1 MKSIG
6 KKLCCL
12 IFFLLI
18 YQVLFAQTY
27 EKLNAFTT
35 DHGLPSNHIY
45 DLLEDNNGFLWIA
58 TDNGVS
64 RFDGKYFQNF
74 SVKDGL
80 PSSEALQLIKEKDGT
95 IWINCYKQL
104 PSYFD
109 ERTNKFTVVKSKKL
123 NEISKA
129 LLRTAISC
137 DGHLLFFNNLGT
149 VSLKNKKPLAN
160 SAPPF
165 SMTID
170 GKRTSLTFKH
180 VRKNK
185 TDFIRILF
193 TYESKNQ
200 DSIFIKSTAES
211 LSYSL
216 DNNKLYVFNDSRFIY
231 KISIKKLD
239 PLSYHIDS
247 VIVPEKNSFQ
257 KLSNQTLIS
266 IGKTGLIS
274 IFDKAT
280 FKLKYSFQAGPSAN
294 CTYTDGSNRLWV
306 GTLDKGLLLYNKN
319 SIKRIQTS
327 EQIIN
332 NNFLSVAVK
341 NDVVVAGNYYGQV
354 LQVKDKHVM
363 RFDITSVGRTTWLRK
378 LIYIPKGILAVHDLG
393 YSLNFR
399 MSNAVTSKHG
409 NAYIK
414 NAINLNDS
422 LVILS
427 TNVGIIKL
435 NTSSFLTTNL
445 SEKTGIAPALVKGN
459 DSTLYFA
466 GSAGLEKYHL
476 KTNTFNTVKLPKKW
490 LNEKINILASSD
502 DFLFICTRS
511 DKILILK
518 DGHEVASITD
528 TEDLPEN
535 INNIFSYKNRI
546 WLGSKTGIHVMN
558 YSYKNK
564 KFNFSIKNISKTDGL
579 PSNTIND
586 FSAENDTIY
595 AATENGI
602 AIIPADY
609 QSQRHDIKLQLTE
622 VKINQ
627 IFAPL
632 ANSYNLKSDQNNI
645 TLQFAGIEL
654 GGHFKNLQ
662 YAINHKAKYNNLV
675 GNTLN
680 VQLAPGENT
689 IYVRA
694 VDVNGELNKATIKL
708 HFFIETP
715 FYKTGWFW
723 ILITITL
730 TVTLLWLYNR
740 GRLAKQKIAF
750 QQQLALVEQREK
762 IVADLHDDIGSSLSS
777 LQLNSAIANQLIS
790 KDMTKAQHILDK
802 IENQSKN
809 LADKIGDIIWSM
821 KPGEDEFMTL
831 SSRIKTFANDILGST
846 AINYKIEVDEKLNG
860 LIQDIPLRK
869 NLVFIA
875 KEAINNCAKYSQAS
889 QLSFSLKRI
898 ENKLELDI
906 TDNGI
911 GFDINQQRGN
921 GLTNMRKRTQD
932 LNGTFDLSSSKNG
945 TKILVI
951 IPLVP

>member
-1 MKSIG
+1 MRFIR
-6 KKLCCL
+6 KKLCCFL
-12 IFFLLI
+12 FFFLI
-18 YQVLFAQTY
+18 HQVVYAQTY
-27 EKLNAFTT
+27 EKLNNFTT

-80 PSSEALQLIKEKDGT
+80 PSSEALQLIKEQDGT

-109 ERTNKFTVVKSKKL
+109 EKTNKFIVVKSDKL
-123 NEISKA
+123 NEISKG
-129 LLRTAISC
+129 LLRPAISC
-137 DGHLLFFNNLGT
+137 DGNLLFFNNLGT
-149 VSLKNKKPLAN
+149 VSLKNKKPLAQN
-160 SAPPF
+160 ISPF
-165 SMTID
+165 SMAID
-170 GKRTSLTFKH
+170 GKRTSLTFSH
-180 VRKNK
+180 VRKSK
-185 TDFIRILF
+185 TDYIKILF
-193 TYESKNQ
+193 IHENKNQ
-200 DSIFIKSTAES
+200 DSIFIKSTAKS
-211 LSYSL
+211 LTYRL
-216 DNNKLYVFNDSRFIY
+216 DNNKLYIFNDPKFIY
-231 KISIKKLD
+231 RLSIKKLE
-239 PLSYHIDS
+239 PLDYHTDS
-247 VIVPEKNSFQ
+247 VIAPEKNSFQ

-280 FKLKYSFQAGPSAN
+280 FKLKYLFQAGPSAN
-294 CTYTDGSNRLWV
+294 CTYIDRGNRLWV
-306 GTLDKGLLLYNKN
+306 GTLDKGLLLYNTN
-319 SIKRIQTS
+319 SIKRIQTP

-341 NDVVVAGNYYGQV
+341 NNAVVAGNYYGQV
-354 LQVKDKHVM
+354 LQVKDKQIK

-393 YSLNFR
+393 YSLNFKR
-399 MSNAVTSKHG
+399 SNAVTSRYG

-422 LVILS
+422 LVIFS
-427 TNVGIIKL
+427 TNVGIVKL
-435 NTSSFLTTNL
+435 NTSNFSTTIL
-445 SEKTGIAPALVKGN
+445 SEKTGIAPALVKEN
-459 DSTLYFA
+459 DSTFYFA
-466 GSAGLEKYHL
+466 GSSDLEQYHL
-476 KTNTFNTVKLPKKW
+476 KTNTSGTIKLPKKW
-490 LNEKINILASSD
+490 LNEKINILTSSN
-502 DFLFICTRS
+502 DFLFIYTRS

-518 DGHEVASITD
+518 NNIEVASITAA
-528 TEDLPEN
+528 EDLPEN
-535 INNIFSYKNRI
+535 INSIFSYKNRI
-546 WLGSKTGIHVMN
+546 WLGSKTGIHIMN

-564 KFNFSIKNISKTDGL
+564 KFDFSIKNISKTDGL

-586 FSAENDTIY
+586 FAAENDTIY
-595 AATENGI
+595 VATENGI

-609 QSQRHDIKLQLTE
+609 ESQLYDIKLQLTS

-627 IFAPL
+627 IVAPL

-662 YAINHKAKYNNLV
+662 YAINHKTKYNNLV

-680 VQLAPGENT
+680 IQLVRGGNI
-689 IYVRA
+689 IYIRA
-694 VDVNGELNKATIKL
+694 VDVNNQLSKATIKL

-715 FYKTGWFW
+715 FYKTRWFW
-723 ILITITL
+723 ILITIAV

-740 GRLAKQKIAF
+740 SRLAKQKIAF
-750 QQQLALVEQREK
+750 QQQLALVEQRAK
-762 IVADLHDDIGSSLSS
+762 ITADLHDDIGASLSS

-790 KDMTKAQHILDK
+790 KDAAKAQHILDK

-831 SSRIKTFANDILGST
+831 GSRIKTFANDILGST
-846 AINYKIEVDEKLNG
+846 TINYKIEVDEKLNA
-860 LIQDIPLRK
+860 LIQDISLRK

-889 QLSFSLKRI
+889 QLSFSLKRV
-898 ENKLELDI
+898 EDKLELNI

-911 GFDINQQRGN
+911 GFDISQQPGN
-921 GLTNMRKRTQD
+921 GLTNMRKRTLD
-932 LNGTFDLSSSKNG
+932 LKGTFNLHSSANG
-945 TKILVI
+945 TKILVT